1 MIEAIES
8 SLKNLE
14 EWKDKD
20 LQIGDK
26 ENVKKAIDD
35 ARNSAMK
42 IGQSMSQGG
51 SSSSSS
57 GEGGSNSSN

>member
-1 MIEAIES
+1 MQVA
-8 SLKNLE
+8 
-14 EWKDKD
+14 
-20 LQIGDK
+20 DK

-57 GEGGSNSSN
+57 SSSSTEGGSSESNNE